1 MILIY
6 LANDGC
12 MFIYFCFKSV
22 AANKRIILIQ
32 IWQKWHFCWKILK
45 ITLWNK
51 YMIINCFYCTF
62 GLNCVYSVWLWSIFL
77 IVVLYEWATQ
87 LILDMFHFGNVGSLS
102 LVETILLRSIEI
114 CPARYK
120 IYVDCSFHSNRN
132 MNIII
137 IINSI
142 NNSIISIIIIWFII
156 IILGLLKMFLLYSS
170 LLVCFGIWGAWKV
183 ALGLLQHD
191 VFNVGYI

>member
-1 MILIY
+1 
-6 LANDGC
+6 
-12 MFIYFCFKSV
+12 
-22 AANKRIILIQ
+22 
-32 IWQKWHFCWKILK
+32 
-45 ITLWNK
+45 
-51 YMIINCFYCTF
+51 MIINCFYCTF

-120 IYVDCSFHSNRN
+120 IYVDCSFHSNMN

-137 IINSI
+137 INY
-142 NNSIISIIIIWFII
+142 SIIIIWSII
-156 IILGLLKMFLLYSS
+156 IILGLFFILFYYIVQ
-170 LLVCFGIWGAWKV
+170 VCFGIRGAWKV
-183 ALGLLQHD
+183 ALGLLQRD